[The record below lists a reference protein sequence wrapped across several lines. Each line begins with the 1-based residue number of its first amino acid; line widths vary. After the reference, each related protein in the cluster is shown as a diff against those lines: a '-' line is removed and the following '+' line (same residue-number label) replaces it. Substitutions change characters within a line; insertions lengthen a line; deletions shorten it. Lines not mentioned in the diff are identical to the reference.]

1 MMPLLAGIVFS
12 CVREPE
18 APLSDGQIPQETYA
32 PDDEGVLKGWV
43 RIKLRDD
50 AQALRVGTFTRGAME
65 SGDPELDRIAA
76 SLGATEVR
84 RVFHEG
90 GRFAER
96 RRKFGL
102 HLWYDVKFDDTL
114 PVTRAQAAGIRC
126 PKRPC
131 MSRHSGERSV
141 RGQGLSTTRDFR
153 SSGTITTTEAAPS
166 GSRVRISTSSKHGKS
181 LPATRR

>member
-1 MMPLLAGIVFS
+1 MNGYKLLLMPLLAGIVFS
-12 CVREPE
+12 FVREPE

-90 GRFAER
+90 GRFA
-96 RRKFGL
+96 
-102 HLWYDVKFDDTL
+102 
-114 PVTRAQAAGIRC
+114 
-126 PKRPC
+126 
-131 MSRHSGERSV
+131 
-141 RGQGLSTTRDFR
+141 
-153 SSGTITTTEAAPS
+153 
-166 GSRVRISTSSKHGKS
+166 
-181 LPATRR
+181 

>member
-1 MMPLLAGIVFS
+1 MPLLAGIVFS

-114 PVTRAQAAGIRC
+114 PVSRAQAELGSLSAVAHVQPVYTIRMFDAGNTLPEEAVYVPAQRRAERAGAGPFDDPGL
-126 PKRPC
+126 PK
-131 MSRHSGERSV
+131 
-141 RGQGLSTTRDFR
+141 QL
-153 SSGTITTTEAAPS
+153 A
-166 GSRVRISTSSKHGKS
+166 
-181 LPATRR
+181 L

>member
-1 MMPLLAGIVFS
+1 MLMPLLAGIVFS

-114 PVTRAQAAGIRC
+114 PVSRAQAELGSLSAVAHVQPVYTIRMFDAGNTLPPVGVWAVSQSQC
-126 PKRPC
+126 
-131 MSRHSGERSV
+131 GRS
-141 RGQGLSTTRDFR
+141 
-153 SSGTITTTEAAPS
+153 PS
-166 GSRVRISTSSKHGKS
+166 QAGY
-181 LPATRR
+181 

>member
-114 PVTRAQAAGIRC
+114 PVSRAQAELGSLVRCRACAAGLYHPDVRC
-126 PKRPC
+126 GEYAARRGRVCPGTAESGACGGRAFRRP
-131 MSRHSGERSV
+131 
-141 RGQGLSTTRDFR
+141 
-153 SSGTITTTEAAPS
+153 GTSEAVA
-166 GSRVRISTSSKHGKS
+166 
-181 LPATRR
+181 L

>member
-1 MMPLLAGIVFS
+1 MLPMM
-12 CVREPE
+12 R
-18 APLSDGQIPQETYA
+18 
-32 PDDEGVLKGWV
+32 GVLKGWV

-114 PVTRAQAAGIRC
+114 PVSRAQAELGSLSAVAHVQPVYTIRMFDAGMRC